1 MIAKDPKVPPVNN
14 TGKIKINT
22 VAVIRIPA
30 VLITPARSKICKVK
44 TINLRVGRL
53 MAVIPENLDFL
64 FDIMARG
71 TALDGAKITIRK
83 VPIRARCEACGA
95 DFEISEVYF
104 LCPKCHSPKV
114 DVLSGRELVIED
126 VEVM

>member
-1 MIAKDPKVPPVNN
+1 MHEGAIARNIIETLEREIAED
-14 TGKIKINT
+14 
-22 VAVIRIPA
+22 RIPG
-30 VLITPARSKICKVK
+30 KVK